1 MMSDELSPLARLRMR
16 IAQLISQVVLTEA
29 GQHLDARRSE
39 HDEFVEA
46 TSIHEALRGRA
57 DDIEYRLRQIRI
69 VRERDP
75 Q

>member
-1 MMSDELSPLARLRMR
+1 MMFDDLSPLARLRQR
-16 IAQLISQVVLTEA
+16 IAQLISEVSKSDAKHRATNAEHDVLT
-29 GQHLDARRSE
+29 
-39 HDEFVEA
+39 EA
-46 TSIHEALRGRA
+46 TSIHEALREQA